1 MPTRK
6 RHQSEAAP
14 CCALTGGYVKNLLNI
29 VLRAVLKLPAGTYAE
44 VVNEQPKKDTLTL
57 DNVPTGRKTKD
68 RYGTKGRKKFI
79 GAAKREKR

>member
-14 CCALTGGYVKNLLNI
+14 CFALTGGYVKNLLNA
-29 VLRAVLKLPAGTYAE
+29 VLRAVLKLPVGTSAE
-44 VVNEQPKKDTLTL
+44 VVNEPPKKDTLTQG
-57 DNVPTGRKTKD
+57 NVPTGRKTKA
-68 RYGTKGRKKFI
+68 RSGTKGRKKFI

>member
-14 CCALTGGYVKNLLNI
+14 CFALTGGCVQNLLNI
-29 VLRAVLKLPAGTYAE
+29 VLRAVLKLPAGTSAE
-44 VVNEQPKKDTLTL
+44 VVNEPPNKDTLTL
-57 DNVPTGRKTKD
+57 DSVPTGRKTKA
-68 RYGTKGRKKFI
+68 RYGTKGRKKYI